1 MKTAAPCRALQHR
14 DHRQSESLA
23 LCNGVGMGVALS
35 LGSQILG
42 CASHTVTL
50 LPAPCGATSPPGN
63 SEGPR
68 ELPKITQTVQLLPT
82 QVGVHKRRVWEV
94 LTPTHIPKNRKQGL
108 RQTLVRSH
116 SQKHCSQ

>member
-1 MKTAAPCRALQHR
+1 MKTPAPCRALQHW

-35 LGSQILG
+35 LGSQVLG
-42 CASHTVTL
+42 CAFHTVTL
-50 LPAPCGATSPPGN
+50 LPAPCGATSPLGN

-94 LTPTHIPKNRKQGL
+94 LTPIHIPKNRKQGL
-108 RQTLVRSH
+108 RQTLVHSH